1 MRSDAPSYSEL
12 MQDHQTAKA
21 LGSPQLSSNAMLV
34 LDIAP
39 DIRLLIQSF
48 TFPIDTL
55 GEPADVAYAGGLA
68 SHLSGVPKTDFTSS
82 LTILETS
89 GGRMVDLAE
98 LLMQYGET
106 DAWAYYGRPNAYTKR
121 FRMIDCAITFDNG
134 IEASADGRSQVATI
148 QGNMRYNYFGQ
159 NESLGG
165 GSSETGLLEKAGNIV
180 NQLGKAK
187 QVAKDIRNLTR
198 R

>member
-1 MRSDAPSYSEL
+1 MRSDAPSYADL
-12 MQDHQTAKA
+12 QQDFLTAKA
-21 LGSPQLSSNAMLV
+21 LGSPQLSSNCMLV

-39 DIRLLIQSF
+39 DMRLLTQSF

-68 SHLSGVPKTDFTSS
+68 SHVSGVPKTDFTSS
-82 LTILETS
+82 LTVIETS
-89 GGRMVDLAE
+89 SGRIVDLAE
-98 LLMQYGET
+98 LLTQYGET

-121 FRMIDCAITFDNG
+121 FRLLDCAITFDNG
-134 IEASADGRSQVATI
+134 IEGSADGRSQVSTI
-148 QGNMRYNYFGQ
+148 QGNMRYMYFGQ

-165 GSSETGLLEKAGNIV
+165 GSSQPGLLEKAGSLI

-187 QVAKDIRNLTR
+187 QIAKDIRSLTR